1 MTALGLFQPVPTG
14 SYWPFFAGQGHPV
27 RWSNP
32 MQMGGQVHAITHS
45 AKLIELAHQI
55 LGT

>member
-45 AKLIELAHQI
+45 AKLIELTHQI